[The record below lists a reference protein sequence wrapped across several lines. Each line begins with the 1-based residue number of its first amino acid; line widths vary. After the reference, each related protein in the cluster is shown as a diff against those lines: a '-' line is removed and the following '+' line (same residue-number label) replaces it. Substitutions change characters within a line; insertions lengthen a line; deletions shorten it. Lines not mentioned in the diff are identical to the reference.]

1 MAATMNKTTRES
13 SMAKTIALAF
23 GALLVT
29 TGAALAADATGTVTG
44 VNFVNRTLT
53 MADGKAYTWGE
64 TVKPEGLRA
73 GIDVTVTFDVK
84 DGKNMATAVKP
95 AKK

>member
-1 MAATMNKTTRES
+1 
-13 SMAKTIALAF
+13 
-23 GALLVT
+23 VT
-29 TGAALAADATGTVTG
+29 AINYGT
-44 VNFVNRTLT
+44 RTLT

-73 GIDVTVTFDVK
+73 GIDITVTFDVK
-84 DGKNMATAVKP
+84 DGKNIATAVKA

>member
-1 MAATMNKTTRES
+1 
-13 SMAKTIALAF
+13 MAKAIALAF
-23 GALLVT
+23 GALLMT
-29 TGAALAADATGTVTG
+29 SGAALAADATGTVTAINYG
-44 VNFVNRTLT
+44 TRTLT

-73 GIDVTVTFDVK
+73 GIDITVTFDVK
-84 DGKNMATAVKP
+84 DGKNIATAVKA